1 MVPDPQAHV
10 ERGDGGRERETS
22 LPATR
27 RAAALTHTGTALD
40 RRAEAQKRPALPRN
54 LGRAV
59 RRVSQLPGPRAPRRR
74 GAQHAVPPLQRIVR
88 DRLER
93 ALPRQRVGTRGAD
106 TARYLAGALPVAAM
120 TSNEALVAPVAADA
134 DADAANV

>member
-40 RRAEAQKRPALPRN
+40 RRAGAQKRPALPRN
-54 LGRAV
+54 MGRAV
-59 RRVSQLPGPRAPRRR
+59 RRVSQLPGQRAPRRP
-74 GAQHAVPPLQRIVR
+74 GAEHGATGATDCSRSPGTSLTSPARKTRVRPP
-88 DRLER
+88 
-93 ALPRQRVGTRGAD
+93 P
-106 TARYLAGALPVAAM
+106 RYLAGALPVAAL
-120 TSNEALVAPVAADA
+120 TLNEALVAPVAPGAVALDR
-134 DADAANV
+134 